1 MHSGYRTLQFLFLLA
16 TGIYTHYGWAESC
29 GGSVGQMTINVQNI
43 KYLPT
48 LPANTQMTS
57 AMADNGGGIHFVC
70 DLQLPTASMKRIIY
84 KQRNTA
90 GSPRVING
98 QHVYDSALSGMGY
111 SLGFQ
116 CEGGAIRYIDGG
128 SAPAGGESMTVC
140 DSAQMSTLLA
150 QRETVVKAYITFYKT
165 GDIPLVSGN
174 HTSVAAQPQVGNLYI
189 EKQDSGSAGHT
200 QSSPVSI
207 DLSALNVDI
216 GANGSCQVTRSSIGV
231 NLGTVNKAEF
241 KGKTTVAGA
250 AQTFSIP
257 VFCSTPADIR
267 IGFFGVT
274 ADPGIGDAL
283 ALAQVVG
290 AASGVGIKL
299 SYGNNSAP
307 APSAGT
313 PIKINEASNLPVLK
327 HITASSAATAEN
339 INFSARYVQTG
350 DQVTPGRANGLA
362 TFALEYN

>member
-1 MHSGYRTLQFLFLLA
+1 MYSGYRTLQFLFLLA
-16 TGIYTHYGWAESC
+16 TGIYTHYGWARAAAAA
-29 GGSVGQMTINVQNI
+29 VGQMTINVQNI

-48 LPANTQMTS
+48 LPGQHANDQRHGRTT
-57 AMADNGGGIHFVC
+57 AGGIHFVC

-150 QRETVVKAYITFYKT
+150 QRETGGQSLYHLFIKP

-189 EKQDSGSAGHT
+189 EKQDSGSGAT
-200 QSSPVSI
+200 RRARRSASTSPPLTWI
-207 DLSALNVDI
+207 LAP
-216 GANGSCQVTRSSIGV
+216 T
-231 NLGTVNKAEF
+231 
-241 KGKTTVAGA
+241 A
-250 AQTFSIP
+250 A
-257 VFCSTPADIR
+257 
-267 IGFFGVT
+267 
-274 ADPGIGDAL
+274 
-283 ALAQVVG
+283 
-290 AASGVGIKL
+290 
-299 SYGNNSAP
+299 
-307 APSAGT
+307 
-313 PIKINEASNLPVLK
+313 
-327 HITASSAATAEN
+327 
-339 INFSARYVQTG
+339 AR
-350 DQVTPGRANGLA
+350 
-362 TFALEYN
+362 